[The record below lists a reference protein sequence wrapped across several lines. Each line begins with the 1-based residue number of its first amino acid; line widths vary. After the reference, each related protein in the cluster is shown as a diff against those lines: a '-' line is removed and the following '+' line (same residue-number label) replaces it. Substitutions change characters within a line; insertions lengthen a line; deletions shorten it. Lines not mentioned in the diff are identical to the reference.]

1 MEGKEIIMYFS
12 VKVPVKIG
20 DKKFLTCIC
29 YELTEFY
36 KDAVEKLVAEGK
48 AVKYE
53 TKRFFCNGKLLPT
66 AEEKRREA
74 KKTKKALKEASK
86 EAQKVPVEEVST
98 EDTVSEEGLIEGF

>member
-1 MEGKEIIMYFS
+1 MFFS
-12 VKVPVKIG
+12 VKSPVKIG

-66 AEEKRREA
+66 AEEKRKEA
-74 KKTKKALKEASK
+74 KKAKKALKEASK
-86 EAQKVPVEEVST
+86 EAPVEDIEEVPA